1 MGVIQMKQLLEAG
14 VHFGHQTRRWN
25 PKMAEY
31 IFTERNGIY
40 IIDLQKTVKKIEEAY
55 YFVRDVAAEG
65 GSILFVGTKKQAQD
79 AIREE
84 AERTGMY
91 YVNARW
97 LGGMLTNF
105 KTIKKRIERLYQLEK
120 MAEDGLMKSVIESYL
135 VSAFNITEAE
145 KKLTLELKP
154 YIRGEFEVTDIKKA
168 RIAEIMGE
176 HLQEE
181 SHWYKMKLTY
191 IILDESK
198 GKEKKV
204 VSNVIVKAHD
214 IMHSIHVLEDGMR
227 GSVSDYTITAISE
240 SSYLDIIR
248 NVAI

>member
-1 MGVIQMKQLLEAG
+1 MGFFSYFCKDKEKASLQRKKNGFTPSVSAPEKQRKDR
-14 VHFGHQTRRWN
+14 F
-25 PKMAEY
+25 
-31 IFTERNGIY
+31 IFMENWF
-40 IIDLQKTVKKIEEAY
+40 DCKVKY
-55 YFVRDVAAEG
+55 
-65 GSILFVGTKKQAQD
+65 
-79 AIREE
+79 
-84 AERTGMY
+84 
-91 YVNARW
+91 
-97 LGGMLTNF
+97 
-105 KTIKKRIERLYQLEK
+105 EK

-214 IMHSIHVLEDGMR
+214 IMHSIHVLEDGTR
-227 GSVSDYTITAISE
+227 GSVADYTITAICE